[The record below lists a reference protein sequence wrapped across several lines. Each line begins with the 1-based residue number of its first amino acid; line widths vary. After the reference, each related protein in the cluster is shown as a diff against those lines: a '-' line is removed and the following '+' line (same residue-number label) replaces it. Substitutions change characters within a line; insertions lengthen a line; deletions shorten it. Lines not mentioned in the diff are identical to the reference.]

1 MYPIVY
7 RNASW
12 PEQMYPI
19 RPSGPERADL
29 WAVLRVAEGLRD
41 HVKALLKANQ
51 RSWQGHPGDS
61 ME

>member
-1 MYPIVY
+1 
-7 RNASW
+7 
-12 PEQMYPI
+12 MYPI